1 MKSRLKKEH
10 LDYIMFMINHFEAMD
25 AFEREMDRFIKR
37 YINKHSDWSNSI
49 KPKTKH
55 KPWMSLVS
63 LSLQ

>member
-55 KPWMSLVS
+55 KP
-63 LSLQ
+63 